1 MSNRDKKRMN
11 SEYQRISKAMEEVS
25 AVDKQSARAR
35 LKVRARCPHAKMPG
49 TPELVRKNTSDGK
62 VEWYCRNCGEK
73 VNLERISDDD
83 LKKAIQTVN
92 DAANIVKIMAKSG
105 DSRLVEAMADI
116 QIKTSSLLFNAY
128 KQALNSTSKNRKR
141 STRTTVSWGE

>member
-1 MSNRDKKRMN
+1 M
-11 SEYQRISKAMEEVS
+11 
-25 AVDKQSARAR
+25 
-35 LKVRARCPHAKMPG
+35 
-49 TPELVRKNTSDGK
+49 
-62 VEWYCRNCGEK
+62 
-73 VNLERISDDD
+73 
-83 LKKAIQTVN
+83 N

-141 STRTTVSWGE
+141 NTRTTVSWGE